1 MSLIEIISGGQTG
14 AERAALHVAMRYELP
29 YSGWCPK
36 GRKAEDGMIADRY
49 RLNETPGPSKLTHI
63 GWNVK
68 ESEGT
73 AIFTLTSQLI
83 RSCKEAAL
91 FAETLGK
98 PWIHIS
104 QSAEWNAARSLQEFV
119 EENKITRLN
128 VTGSWKS
135 MEPGIYRWVYDVI
148 EGAFF
153 SEH

>member
-1 MSLIEIISGGQTG
+1 MSLTEIISSGQTG
-14 AERAALHVAMRYELP
+14 AERAALHVAMRYDLP

-36 GRKAEDGMIADRY
+36 GRMAEDGLLADRY
-49 RLNETPGPSKLTHI
+49 KLNETPGASKLTHI

-73 AIFTLTSQLI
+73 VMFTLASQLT

-98 PWIHIS
+98 PWIHIA
-104 QSAEWNAARSLQEFV
+104 QSAEWNATATLQKFV
-119 EENKITRLN
+119 EESKITRLN

-135 MEPGIYRWVYDVI
+135 MEPGIYRWVYDI
-148 EGAFF
+148 MEGAFF
-153 SEH
+153 LED